1 MISLCIMGLL
11 NREWFRMNI
20 LVPTLFKNGG
30 ANSGFF
36 VGKQVGSGRTGVAGI
51 KVADHLL

>member
-1 MISLCIMGLL
+1 MGLL

-20 LVPTLFKNGG
+20 LVSTLFKNGG
-30 ANSGFF
+30 AKNGFF